1 MKRSEK
7 LRRRLEEER
16 RRSPGLSPLDL
27 ALKFNVSE
35 GTIVGLLG
43 GGAARRVRG
52 DLQEKIL
59 DELKAWGHV
68 ILHVHNHFAECEATC
83 DLDTVALKAG
93 LLTVRA
99 ANVLIRID
107 YARVE
112 SVFFVEYG
120 GRSSIQFFNRRGH
133 SVFQVLPP
141 IGKENADRFHTLRD
155 SHCMAAVGGRV

>member
-1 MKRSEK
+1 MTRSEK
-7 LRRRLEEER
+7 LRKRLEEER

-59 DELKAWGHV
+59 DELRGWGHM
-68 ILHVHNHFAECEATC
+68 ILHVHNDFAECETNCNLNA
-83 DLDTVALKAG
+83 VSLKAG
-93 LLTVRA
+93 LLALRA
-99 ANVLIRID
+99 PNILIRID

-141 IGKENADRFHTLRD
+141 AGKENADRFHNLRD
-155 SHCMAAVGGRV
+155 SLCMATVGGRA

>member
-1 MKRSEK
+1 MTRSEK

-35 GTIVGLLG
+35 GTIIGLLG
-43 GGAARRVRG
+43 GGSARRVRG
-52 DLQEKIL
+52 EFQEKIL
-59 DELKAWGHV
+59 DELRAWGHV
-68 ILHVHNHFAECEATC
+68 ILHIHNDFAECEANCT
-83 DLDTVALKAG
+83 LDAVALKAG

-99 ANVLIRID
+99 PSILFRID

-141 IGKENADRFHTLRD
+141 AGKENSDRFRNLRD
-155 SHCMAAVGGRV
+155 SLCMATIGGRA

>member
-16 RRSPGLSPLDL
+16 RRAPGLSPLDL

-43 GGAARRVRG
+43 GGSARRVRG
-52 DLQEKIL
+52 DLQEKIM
-59 DELKAWGHV
+59 DEIRAWGNV
-68 ILHVHNHFAECEATC
+68 ILHVHNDFAECEATC
-83 DLDTVALKAG
+83 DLGAVSLKAG
-93 LLTVRA
+93 LLSVRA

-120 GRSSIQFFNRRGH
+120 GRPSIQFFNRRGH

-141 IGKENADRFHTLRD
+141 AGKENVERFHNLRD
-155 SHCMAAVGGRV
+155 SLCMAMAGGRS

>member
-1 MKRSEK
+1 MTRSEK
-7 LRRRLEEER
+7 LRKRLEEER

-35 GTIVGLLG
+35 GTIFGLLG
-43 GGAARRVRG
+43 GGVARRVRG
-52 DLQEKIL
+52 DLQAKIL
-59 DELKAWGHV
+59 DELRGWGDLV
-68 ILHVHNHFAECEATC
+68 LHLHNNFAECEAAC
-83 DLDTVALKAG
+83 SLDGVSVKAG

-99 ANVLIRID
+99 ANMLIRID

-112 SVFFVEYG
+112 SVYFVEYG

-141 IGKENADRFHTLRD
+141 AGRENADRFQNLRD
-155 SHCMAAVGGRV
+155 SLCMATVGGRA

>member
-1 MKRSEK
+1 MTRSEK
-7 LRRRLEEER
+7 LRKRLEEER

-35 GTIVGLLG
+35 GTIIGLLG
-43 GGAARRVRG
+43 GEISKRVRS
-52 DLQEKIL
+52 DLQAKVL
-59 DELKAWGHV
+59 DELRRWGNLV
-68 ILHVHNHFAECEATC
+68 LHVHNDFAECEAAC
-83 DLDTVALKAG
+83 SFDGVSVKAG

-99 ANVLIRID
+99 ASMLIRID

-112 SVFFVEYG
+112 SVYFVEYG

-141 IGKENADRFHTLRD
+141 AGWENADRFQNLRD
-155 SHCMAAVGGRV
+155 SLCMATVGGRA